1 MKLNGIEHYDHFE
14 TETVF
19 WLDISDL
26 PGAIQDQARE
36 IDGGEYDDRRFGIC
50 AIYDWGEKAFD
61 LITDTDLSTGE
72 SRNVFYIDLDGD
84 KHWFKTDLD
93 AAFIQRV
100 FAACCR
106 TEVMESALRQ
116 NPSLLSLLRGDEKE
130 GPLNTEQYRQGD
142 ADMATFDDL
151 FTSPAVGDNRSYESF
166 DKDAWAAQ
174 KQQERDDVYRRI
186 DDYVADMCADGGV
199 FQAYLDVQA
208 RFDRYSVNNAI
219 LVASQL
225 PEATKLQSYD
235 DWKASGVYV
244 RRGQDAI
251 SILEPG
257 REYERDDGSVG
268 VSYNVKKVFDISQTN
283 SRQRRS
289 PTVSRDDR
297 LLLKALIHR
306 VPCKLQIS
314 AEMPEHIN
322 ALYKPEDNTIYL
334 RQGMDAGSIFRGLSQ
349 ELARAHIARGGYDCV
364 NADFTAYCVAYLLCQ
379 RNGVAVDTFR
389 FDRLPERYGTLE
401 PQAVRDEL
409 GAMREVAGEIT
420 ADMNRVFTAQQKQQQ
435 NRDDGAR

>member
-1 MKLNGIEHYDHFE
+1 MTN
-14 TETVF
+14 
-19 WLDISDL
+19 
-26 PGAIQDQARE
+26 
-36 IDGGEYDDRRFGIC
+36 
-50 AIYDWGEKAFD
+50 
-61 LITDTDLSTGE
+61 
-72 SRNVFYIDLDGD
+72 
-84 KHWFKTDLD
+84 
-93 AAFIQRV
+93 
-100 FAACCR
+100 
-106 TEVMESALRQ
+106 
-116 NPSLLSLLRGDEKE
+116 
-130 GPLNTEQYRQGD
+130 
-142 ADMATFDDL
+142 FDDL
-151 FTSPAVGDNRSYESF
+151 FTSAPAENNRSFESF
-166 DKDAWAAQ
+166 DKEAWAAQ
-174 KQQERDDVYRRI
+174 KQQERDDVYRQI
-186 DDYVADMCADGGV
+186 DAYVTNMCADGGV
-199 FQAYLDVQA
+199 LQAYLDVQA

-225 PEATKLQSYD
+225 PEATKLQSYE

-289 PTVSRDDR
+289 SAVSRDDR

-306 VPCKLQIS
+306 APCKLQIS
-314 AEMPEHIN
+314 TEMPEHIN
-322 ALYKPEDNTIYL
+322 ALYKPEDNTVYL

-379 RNGVAVDTFR
+379 RNGVAVDMFR
-389 FDRLPERYGTLE
+389 FDRLPERYGTLD

-409 GAMREVAGEIT
+409 GVMREVAGEIT
-420 ADMNRVFTAQQKQQQ
+420 ADMNRVFTVQQKQQQ